1 MEQVCV
7 AIGTEGLDGFST
19 LQWALRRWAD
29 HRIRI
34 LILHAPNSSYKHYV
48 YTPFGKLRS
57 TSVSEDK
64 LKLLDKTEEA
74 KTDTILAQYIAFC
87 GKVEAEVMKM
97 EIHDEQP
104 LHKQIVEAIS
114 NLGISKL
121 VLSLAFIKASSPKSL
136 GAISG
141 TFYVLRNKPR
151 LCELFV
157 ICQGQR
163 IILRDEEE
171 DGKGAMLGGRS
182 HSVKNRFKSMFTE
195 TSAPAR
201 WENCRD
207 EMQQYA
213 DELLSLH
220 QVEGEMDVAYST
232 HLSIPQNMD
241 AAARIEVLKRTMR
254 DAQGAI
260 QMNRKTANIA
270 KVRREKA
277 QRAIIL
283 CNARAEELQTC
294 IQTEIVK
301 RVEINKTLDST
312 REEILE
318 LASELHEKR
327 SKLDSNVE
335 LQKEFSLKLHQSSSA
350 RAGADLQLE
359 KAVEARADMVTEI
372 EELRKQK
379 DVLQRRVEF
388 CIEKDAIAKVS
399 RLNGSGFGF
408 REFSAAEII
417 AATED
422 FSERL
427 RVKSVCRGKNVY
439 RGRINQITVAVKL
452 HDPADERSLE
462 DFTNK
467 VKLHSQVQHPNILS
481 MIGFC
486 SQQSC
491 IVYEYMHNGT
501 LHDAL
506 FSTGRSWKRKHQ
518 PLAWHA
524 RVRIA
529 AEICSAI
536 GFLHKVK
543 PNPIAHGNLKPSK
556 ILLDRFDVAKIYG
569 LNCPWSYNKPDI
581 TLDIQAFGNL
591 VLQLLT
597 GNYWSIIGDT
607 AAAIENLDRTAGEWP
622 MDLAIE
628 LSNIATKCLSKNCVA
643 EEFITTMLVT
653 DMNDVKRR
661 ADQLVGN
668 SELSVPDEKAAG
680 AEDSCNVSEAFF
692 CPIYRE
698 VMQNPHLAADGFSY
712 ELEAIGEWL
721 KTGHDT
727 SPMTNLKLTHRLL
740 VPNHTL
746 RSLIEDWRNKR

>member
-1 MEQVCV
+1 MEKVCV
-7 AIGTEGLDGFST
+7 AIGTDALDGFST
-19 LQWALRRWAD
+19 LQWALCRWAN

-34 LILHAPNSSYKHYV
+34 LILHAPNASYKNYV
-48 YTPFGKLRS
+48 CTPFGKLRS

-74 KTDTILAQYIAFC
+74 KTDAILAQYIAFC

-97 EIHDEQP
+97 EIHDEKP

-114 NLGISKL
+114 SLGISKL
-121 VLSLAFIKASSPKSL
+121 VARRVVCRKSR

-141 TFYVLRNKPR
+141 TFYVLHNKPR
-151 LCELFV
+151 SCEVFV

-163 IILRDEEE
+163 VVLRDEE
-171 DGKGAMLGGRS
+171 DDKGVTR
-182 HSVKNRFKSMFTE
+182 RFTD

-213 DELLSLH
+213 HELVFLH
-220 QVEGEMDVAYST
+220 QVEGEMDVGCLT
-232 HLSIPQNMD
+232 QLSIPQNMD
-241 AAARIEVLKRTMR
+241 AAARIELLERTMR
-254 DAQGAI
+254 DAQGTI
-260 QMNRKTANIA
+260 QLNRKIANNA

-277 QRAIIL
+277 KRAIIV
-283 CNARAEELQTC
+283 CNAQAEELQTC
-294 IQTEIVK
+294 IQAEIVNK
-301 RVEINKTLDST
+301 VEFNKTLGST

-318 LASELHEKR
+318 LESELHEKR
-327 SKLDSNVE
+327 SKLSSNVE
-335 LQKEFSLKLHQSSSA
+335 LQKELSLKHHQSSSA

-359 KAVEARADMVTEI
+359 NAVEIRAQMVTEI

-379 DVLQRRVEF
+379 NVLQRRIEF

-399 RLNGSGFGF
+399 RSNGPGFGF
-408 REFSAAEII
+408 REFSAEEII

-422 FSERL
+422 F
-427 RVKSVCRGKNVY
+427 SVCRGKNVY
-439 RGRINQITVAVKL
+439 RGRINQLAVAVKL

-467 VKLHSQVQHPNILS
+467 VKLHSQVQHPNIVA

-486 SQQSC
+486 SQRSC

-506 FSTGRSWKRKHQ
+506 FSTGRSWKRKHHQ
-518 PLAWHA
+518 TLAWHA

-569 LNCPWSYNKPDI
+569 LKYPWSYNKADI
-581 TLDIQAFGNL
+581 TLDIRAFGNL

-597 GNYWSIIGDT
+597 GNYRSVIGEP
-607 AAAIENLDRTAGEWP
+607 AAAFENLDRTAGEWP

-628 LSNIATKCLSKNCVA
+628 LSSIATRCLSMNCIA

-668 SELSVPDEKAAG
+668 GESFVPCEKAAG
-680 AEDSCNVSEAFF
+680 AEDSCDVSEAFF

-712 ELEAIGEWL
+712 ELEAIEEWL

-727 SPMTNLKLTHRLL
+727 LPMTNLKLKHKLL

-746 RSLIEDWRNKR
+746 RSLIEDWRNKRYMP

>member
-1 MEQVCV
+1 MERVCV

-19 LQWALRRWAD
+19 LQWALRRWAN

-34 LILHAPNSSYKHYV
+34 LILHAPNASYKHYV

-74 KTDTILAQYIAFC
+74 KTDAILAQYIAFC

-97 EIHDEQP
+97 EIHDEMP

-114 NLGISKL
+114 SLGISKL
-121 VLSLAFIKASSPKSL
+121 VLSLAFIKASSPKSR

-151 LCELFV
+151 SCEVFV

-163 IILRDEEE
+163 VVLRDEEE
-171 DGKGAMLGGRS
+171 DDKGVTR
-182 HSVKNRFKSMFTE
+182 MFTDA
-195 TSAPAR
+195 SALAR

-207 EMQQYA
+207 EMEQYA

-220 QVEGEMDVAYST
+220 QVEGEMDVGIHNSGFS
-232 HLSIPQNMD
+232 LFD
-241 AAARIEVLKRTMR
+241 DVAARIELLKRTMR
-254 DAQGAI
+254 DAQGTI
-260 QMNRKTANIA
+260 LLNRKITNIA

-277 QRAIIL
+277 KRATII
-283 CNARAEELQTC
+283 CNAQAEELQTC
-294 IQTEIVK
+294 IQAEIVN
-301 RVEINKTLDST
+301 RVELNKTLEST
-312 REEILE
+312 RDEILE
-318 LASELHEKR
+318 LESELHEKR
-327 SKLDSNVE
+327 SKLESNVE
-335 LQKEFSLKLHQSSSA
+335 LQKELSLKLHQSSSA
-350 RAGADLQLE
+350 RAVADLQLE
-359 KAVEARADMVTEI
+359 KAVETRAEMVTEI

-379 DVLQRRVEF
+379 NVLQRRIEF

-408 REFSAAEII
+408 REYSPEEII

-422 FSERL
+422 FSEHF

-439 RGRINQITVAVKL
+439 RGRINQLAVAVKL

-467 VKLHSQVQHPNILS
+467 VKLHSQVQHPNILA

-486 SQQSC
+486 SQRSC

-569 LNCPWSYNKPDI
+569 LKCPWSYDKPDI
-581 TLDIQAFGNL
+581 TSDIRAFGNL

-597 GNYWSIIGDT
+597 GNYWSAIGDP

-628 LSNIATKCLSKNCVA
+628 LSNIATRCLSKNCIA
-643 EEFITTMLVT
+643 EEFITAMLVT

-668 SELSVPDEKAAG
+668 RESSVPCEKAAG

-712 ELEAIGEWL
+712 ELEAIDEWL

-727 SPMTNLKLTHRLL
+727 SPMTNLKLKHKLL

-746 RSLIEDWRNKR
+746 RSLIEDRRNKI